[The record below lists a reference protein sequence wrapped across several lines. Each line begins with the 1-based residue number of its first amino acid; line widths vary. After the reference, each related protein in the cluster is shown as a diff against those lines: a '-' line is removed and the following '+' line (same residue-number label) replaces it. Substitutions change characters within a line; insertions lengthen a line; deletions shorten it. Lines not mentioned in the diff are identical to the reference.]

1 MRVMLLMRIWIL
13 SLLFGV
19 LTHAS
24 AQPILVQGVVKDAST
39 NNPVALASVH
49 VLKTD
54 IVAQAD
60 SLGKFSILLKEPGFY
75 VIWSS
80 RDGYTDAFAAEM
92 LFTYDKSPF
101 VTLQME
107 SVSKNIGQVNITRNA
122 LLARKAESPV
132 GAQSLSIREIERNP
146 GGNRDISKIVQSLP
160 GVISVPG
167 FRNDIVIRGGSPVEN
182 KFYLDG
188 FEIPVINHFQ
198 TQGSTGGPIGILN
211 VNFIKEVNFYTGAF
225 PMNYANGM
233 SAVVDFRQIDGNAD
247 KPKFRFTLGSSDLG
261 FTADGPLGKSKKTT
275 FIVSARQSY
284 LQGLFTLLKLPFLPN
299 FIDYQAKVK
308 TRLTAKSE
316 LNVVLLGAVDFFR
329 LNEKVNEGITDSL
342 TLKSNQYI
350 LGYIPD
356 NKQWNYMIGASYTY
370 YGKSKHQV
378 FLSRNML
385 RNTAT
390 KYQNND
396 ETDPAKK
403 ILDYK
408 STEEENKLRYEQSR
422 RWGRWSMMNGG
433 GLELSQY
440 ANRTFNKIS
449 TPAGPQTIRFSSD
462 LNVLKYSLFSKWN
475 RSFSSGALVAIGFRL
490 DGSGYN
496 ENTQNPFN
504 QPGISLSA
512 SIPVAGAF
520 FFNANVG
527 QFHQLPAYTLLG
539 YRDSMG
545 AIANKATLK
554 YLSNTMAAAGFQYN
568 YGLETKF
575 TIEGFYKRYNNYPVG
590 MREGISLGNL
600 GGDFGVV
607 GNEPVISNG
616 TGEAYG
622 MEFLMQRRSRKGLY
636 GIASYT
642 LCWSS
647 FANNQGKLVASAWDS
662 RHTLV
667 LTGGMKLKKNWEI
680 GVKWRFITGKPFT
693 PYDTARSLTKYN
705 WDVVGQALPN
715 YNRLNSL
722 RVGNFNQFDVRVD
735 KVWYFRKS
743 SLNLYLD
750 IQNFFN
756 TQYVGPNTLVA
767 ARNADGSLI
776 NDSANPLQ
784 YKADFLTNTSGTVL
798 PTIGII
804 LDF

>member
-1 MRVMLLMRIWIL
+1 MRYVIVSILALLTSSVFSQNIVIK
-13 SLLFGV
+13 
-19 LTHAS
+19 
-24 AQPILVQGVVKDAST
+24 GVVKDAAT
-39 NNPVALASVH
+39 NAPVSKAEVKI
-49 VLKTD
+49 LKTEVSG
-54 IVAQAD
+54 ISD
-60 SLGKFSILLKEPGFY
+60 SAGNFLLMLSEPGFY
-75 VIWSS
+75 VIAATK
-80 RDGYTDAFAAEM
+80 DGYNDGFAAEM

-101 VTLQME
+101 VQIFME
-107 SVSKNIGQVNITRNA
+107 SASKSIGTVNISRSA
-122 LLARKAESPV
+122 IQARRAESPV

-160 GVISVPG
+160 GVISVPS
-167 FRNDIVIRGGSPVEN
+167 FRNDIVIRGGSPAEN

-198 TQGSTGGPIGILN
+198 TQGSTGGPVGILN
-211 VNFIKEVNFYTGAF
+211 VNFIKDVNFYTGAF
-225 PMNYANGM
+225 PINYANGM
-233 SAVVDFRQIDGNAD
+233 SSVVDFRQIEGNSE

-308 TRLTAKSE
+308 TKLSDKSE
-316 LNVVLLGAVDFFR
+316 LNVVLLGAVDYIR
-329 LNEKVNEGITDSL
+329 LNEKVNEGITDTL

-356 NKQWNYMIGASYTY
+356 YQQWNYMIGASYTY
-370 YGKSKHQV
+370 FGKSKHQV

-385 RNTAT
+385 SNINT

-396 ETDPAKK
+396 ESDPAKK
-403 ILDYK
+403 ILDYR

-422 RWGRWSMMNGG
+422 RYGRWSVMNGG
-433 GLELSQY
+433 GFEFSQY
-440 ANRTFNKIS
+440 GNKTFNRIS
-449 TPAGPQTIRFSSD
+449 TPLGPQTINFQSD
-462 LNVLKYSLFSKWN
+462 LNVVKYNLFSKWS
-475 RSFSSGALVAIGFRL
+475 RSFSSGAMVAMGFRL

-496 ENTQNPFN
+496 TSTANPLN

-512 SIPVAGAF
+512 SVPVANGI

-527 QFHQLPAYTLLG
+527 RFHQLPAYTLLG

-545 AIANKATLK
+545 SLANKSHLQ
-554 YLSNTMAAAGFQYN
+554 YLQNSMAAAGFQYN
-568 YGLETKF
+568 YGLETKI
-575 TIEGFYKRYNNYPVG
+575 TLEGFYKQYRRYPVG
-590 MREGISLGNL
+590 LREGISLGNL
-600 GGDFGVV
+600 GGDFTIV
-607 GNEPVISNG
+607 GNEPVIFNG
-616 TGEAYG
+616 TGRAYG
-622 MEFLMQRRSRKGLY
+622 MEFLVQRRSRKGLY

-647 FANNQGKLVASAWDS
+647 FADPQGKLVASAWDS
-662 RHTLV
+662 RHTVV
-667 LTGGMKLKKNWEI
+667 LTGGMKLKRNWEL
-680 GVKWRFITGKPFT
+680 GVKWRFITGRPFT
-693 PYDTARSLTKYN
+693 PYDTNRSLAKYS
-705 WDVVGQALPN
+705 WDVVGQAVPD
-715 YNRLNSL
+715 YRRLNTL

-743 SLNLYLD
+743 SLNLYID

-767 ARNADGSLI
+767 ARNANGALI
-776 NDSANPLQ
+776 SDPSNPLQ
-784 YKADFLTNTSGTVL
+784 YQADFLPNTSGTLL
-798 PTIGII
+798 PTIGVI

>member
-1 MRVMLLMRIWIL
+1 MRYAIVSTLCLIATTVFSQNIIIK
-13 SLLFGV
+13 G
-19 LTHAS
+19 T
-24 AQPILVQGVVKDAST
+24 VKDAST
-39 NNPVALASVH
+39 NAPIAMAEVKI
-49 VLKTD
+49 LKTS
-54 IVAQAD
+54 ISGKSD
-60 SLGKFSILLKEPGFY
+60 SAGNFALELAEPGFY
-75 VIWSS
+75 VIGAT
-80 RDGYTDAFAAEM
+80 REGYFDAFAAEM

-101 VTLQME
+101 VQISME
-107 SVSKNIGQVNITRNA
+107 SLSRSIGTVNISRSALQTR
-122 LLARKAESPV
+122 RAESPV

-160 GVISVPG
+160 GVISVPS

-198 TQGSTGGPIGILN
+198 TQGSTGGPVGILN

-225 PMNYANGM
+225 PINYANGM
-233 SAVVDFRQIDGNAD
+233 SAVVDFRQIDGNTD

-308 TRLTAKSE
+308 TKLSNKSE
-316 LNVVLLGAVDFFR
+316 LNVVMLGAVDYFR
-329 LNEKVNEGITDSL
+329 INTNVNDGITDSIK
-342 TLKSNQYI
+342 LKTNQYL

-356 NKQWNYMIGASYTY
+356 YQQWNYMIGASYTY
-370 YGKSKHQV
+370 FGKAKHQV

-385 RNTAT
+385 SNIST
-390 KYQNND
+390 KFQDND
-396 ETDPAKK
+396 ESDPSKK
-403 ILDYK
+403 ILDYR

-422 RWGRWSMMNGG
+422 RFGRWSVMNGG
-433 GLELSQY
+433 GFEFAQY
-440 ANRTFNKIS
+440 GNSTFNRIS
-449 TPAGPQTIRFSSD
+449 TPVGPQTINFRGD
-462 LNVLKYSLFSKWN
+462 LNLLKYNVFSKWN
-475 RSFSSGALVAIGFRL
+475 RSFASGAMVAMGFRL

-496 ENTQNPFN
+496 ENTRNPLN

-512 SIPVAGAF
+512 SLPVADGL

-527 QFHQLPAYTLLG
+527 RFHQLPAYTLMG
-539 YRDSMG
+539 YRDSSG
-545 AIANKATLK
+545 RLANQNTLQ
-554 YLSNTMAAAGFQYN
+554 YLRNSMAAAGFQYN
-568 YGLETKF
+568 YGPETKI
-575 TIEGFYKRYNNYPVG
+575 TLEGFYKQYQRYPVAL
-590 MREGISLGNL
+590 REGISLGNL
-600 GGDFGVV
+600 GGDFAIV

-616 TGEAYG
+616 TGRAYG
-622 MEFLMQRRSRKGLY
+622 MEFLVQRRSRKGLY

-647 FANNQGKLVASAWDS
+647 FADPSGKLVASAWDS
-662 RHTLV
+662 RHTVV
-667 LTGGMKLKKNWEI
+667 LTGGMKLKRNWEL
-680 GVKWRFITGKPFT
+680 GVKWRFITGRPFT
-693 PYDTARSLTKYN
+693 PYDTNRSLSRSS
-705 WDVVGQALPN
+705 WDVVGQALPD
-715 YNRLNSL
+715 YRRLNTL
-722 RVGNFNQFDVRVD
+722 RVGDFNQFDVRVD

-776 NDSANPLQ
+776 TDPANPLQ
-784 YKADFLTNTSGTVL
+784 YRADFLPNTSGTVL
-798 PTIGII
+798 PTIGVI